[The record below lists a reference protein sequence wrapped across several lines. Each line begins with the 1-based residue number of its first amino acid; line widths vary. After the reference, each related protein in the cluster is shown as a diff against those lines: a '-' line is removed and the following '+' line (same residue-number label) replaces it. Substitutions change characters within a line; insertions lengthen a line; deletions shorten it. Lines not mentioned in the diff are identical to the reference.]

1 MYKILLLLMIS
12 MLSHG
17 MLNHGQSSEIK
28 TNPILTEFVRQHE
41 FFKKDP
47 KATYEQK
54 SLFTA
59 IVTTTDPTKKNI
71 SNDSTLIL
79 SKDSGAV
86 YIIQNK
92 KPMIFLKNPLGS
104 WLAQENSPVPLKI
117 SGGYTMFGIMNVDDV
132 LGIDYYNLYD
142 IIETNAKSVS
152 LQTKENNVT
161 YPYVTITKEA
171 QNKFFGIFMDR
182 NKVPIKSGVFELG
195 TINNIYTLKKAIFK
209 DLIMDTNRQSSF
221 EVFSI
226 KKSKIPAQT
235 LFPERVKLIFN
246 VIK

>member
-1 MYKILLLLMIS
+1 MYKILLMIS
-12 MLSHG
+12 ILSHS
-17 MLNHGQSSEIK
+17 MLNYGHSSGITK
-28 TNPILTEFVRQHE
+28 NPILTEFVGQHE

-59 IVTTTDPTKKNI
+59 IATTTDPTTKNI
-71 SNDSTLIL
+71 SNDTTLIL
-79 SKDSGAV
+79 SRDSSAV
-86 YIIQNK
+86 YMIQNK

-104 WLAQENSPVPLKI
+104 WIAQENSPVPMKI

-132 LGIDYYNLYD
+132 LGIDYYTLYN

-161 YPYVTITKEA
+161 YPYVTITKEG

-182 NKVPIKSGVFELG
+182 NKVPIKSGFFELG
-195 TINNIYTLKKAIFK
+195 TINNIHTLKKAIFK

>member
-1 MYKILLLLMIS
+1 MYKILLLLMIPI
-12 MLSHG
+12 
-17 MLNHGQSSEIK
+17 LNHSQSSGI
-28 TNPILTEFVRQHE
+28 TINPILTEFVRQSE
-41 FFKKDP
+41 FFKKNP
-47 KATYEQK
+47 NTTYEQK

-59 IVTTTDPTKKNI
+59 IATTTNPKQKNI

-79 SKDSGAV
+79 SKDSSAV
-86 YIIQNK
+86 YMIQNK

-104 WLAQENSPVPLKI
+104 WIAQENSPIPLKI

-132 LGIDYYNLYD
+132 LGIDYYALYD
-142 IIETNAKSVS
+142 IIETNIKSVS

-161 YPYVTITKEA
+161 YPYVTITKEGKD
-171 QNKFFGIFMDR
+171 KFFGIFMDR
-182 NKVPIKSGVFELG
+182 NKVPIKSGSFELG
-195 TINNIYTLKKAIFK
+195 IINNIYTLKKATFK